1 MSEMM
6 HPAFWLAA
14 LQIMGINILLSGDNA
29 VVIALA
35 VRALPPK
42 ERFWGMV
49 LGAGCAAV
57 LLILFTGVVA
67 TLMQLP
73 YLKLA
78 GGLALFWVAIKLV
91 SPQPHDAEDTPEAV
105 EDLWRAV
112 RVVVVANI
120 VMSLD
125 NVIAVAAAAKGNYFL
140 LGLGLAVSI
149 PVVIAGSAL
158 FLAIIE
164 RFPIVVWGGGALL
177 GWIAGGLLPEDP
189 IIAEHFSEATADTLE
204 IVCGIAG
211 AIIVVLVGLYLV
223 KSRRMRKEPAEA
235 ATPVRDNEMN
245 RAVRSVGSAVRI
257 GATAC
262 PHDCPS
268 TCALEVELLDER
280 TIGRIHGAKDNDYT
294 AGVICAKVAR
304 YAEREHHARRLL
316 HPLRRTGAKGSGQ
329 YERISWD
336 DALDLVA
343 EKFLQTEQRYGAESV
358 WPYYYAGTMGLVM
371 RDGINRLR
379 HVKKYSGFHSTICVN
394 PAYAGFAAGV
404 GRIAGVDP
412 REMAKSD

>member
-1 MSEMM
+1 MEALISEMM
-6 HPAFWLAA
+6 RPAFWLAA

-49 LGAGCAAV
+49 LGAGAAAV
-57 LLILFTGVVA
+57 LLIVFTGIVA
-67 TLMQLP
+67 TLMKLP

-91 SPQPHDAEDTPEAV
+91 SPQAHDSEDTPEAV

-125 NVIAVAAAAKGNYFL
+125 NVIAVAAAAKGNYLL

-189 IIAEHFSEATADTLE
+189 IIAEHFSEATAETLE
-204 IVCGIAG
+204 VVCGIAG
-211 AIIVVLVGLYLV
+211 AIIVVLVGMYMV
-223 KSRRMRKEPAEA
+223 KS
-235 ATPVRDNEMN
+235 
-245 RAVRSVGSAVRI
+245 S
-257 GATAC
+257 
-262 PHDCPS
+262 
-268 TCALEVELLDER
+268 
-280 TIGRIHGAKDNDYT
+280 
-294 AGVICAKVAR
+294 
-304 YAEREHHARRLL
+304 
-316 HPLRRTGAKGSGQ
+316 
-329 YERISWD
+329 
-336 DALDLVA
+336 
-343 EKFLQTEQRYGAESV
+343 
-358 WPYYYAGTMGLVM
+358 
-371 RDGINRLR
+371 RLR
-379 HVKKYSGFHSTICVN
+379 EEE
-394 PAYAGFAAGV
+394 A
-404 GRIAGVDP
+404 
-412 REMAKSD
+412 

>member
-1 MSEMM
+1 MM

-14 LQIMGINILLSGDNA
+14 VQIMGINILLSGDNA

-49 LGAGCAAV
+49 LGAGAAAV
-57 LLILFTGVVA
+57 LLILFTGIVA

-73 YLKLA
+73 YLKLV

-91 SPQPHDAEDTPEAV
+91 SPQPHDAEDTPEAI

-125 NVIAVAAAAKGNYFL
+125 NVIAVAAAAKGNYVL

-189 IIAEHFSEATADTLE
+189 IIAEHFSEATAEMLDV
-204 IVCGIAG
+204 VCGIAG
-211 AIIVVLVGLYLV
+211 AIFVVLVGLYLV
-223 KSRRMRKEPAEA
+223 RSRRMREEA
-235 ATPVRDNEMN
+235 A
-245 RAVRSVGSAVRI
+245 
-257 GATAC
+257 
-262 PHDCPS
+262 
-268 TCALEVELLDER
+268 
-280 TIGRIHGAKDNDYT
+280 
-294 AGVICAKVAR
+294 
-304 YAEREHHARRLL
+304 
-316 HPLRRTGAKGSGQ
+316 
-329 YERISWD
+329 
-336 DALDLVA
+336 
-343 EKFLQTEQRYGAESV
+343 
-358 WPYYYAGTMGLVM
+358 
-371 RDGINRLR
+371 
-379 HVKKYSGFHSTICVN
+379 
-394 PAYAGFAAGV
+394 
-404 GRIAGVDP
+404 
-412 REMAKSD
+412 

>member
-1 MSEMM
+1 MSELTR
-6 HPAFWLAA
+6 PAFWLAA

-49 LGAGCAAV
+49 LGAGAAAV
-57 LLILFTGVVA
+57 LLILFTGIVA

-91 SPQPHDAEDTPEAV
+91 TPQAHDEEGTTEAV

-125 NVIAVAAAAKGNYFL
+125 NVIAVAAAAKGDYLL

-164 RFPIVVWGGGALL
+164 RFPIVIWGGGALL

-189 IIAEHFSEATADTLE
+189 MLAQFFPPAALDTLDV
-204 IVCGIAG
+204 VCGVAG
-211 AIIVVLVGLYLV
+211 AIIVVGVGWFL
-223 KSRRMRKEPAEA
+223 
-235 ATPVRDNEMN
+235 
-245 RAVRSVGSAVRI
+245 VRSR
-257 GATAC
+257 T
-262 PHDCPS
+262 PS
-268 TCALEVELLDER
+268 ES
-280 TIGRIHGAKDNDYT
+280 
-294 AGVICAKVAR
+294 GV
-304 YAEREHHARRLL
+304 
-316 HPLRRTGAKGSGQ
+316 
-329 YERISWD
+329 
-336 DALDLVA
+336 
-343 EKFLQTEQRYGAESV
+343 
-358 WPYYYAGTMGLVM
+358 
-371 RDGINRLR
+371 
-379 HVKKYSGFHSTICVN
+379 
-394 PAYAGFAAGV
+394 
-404 GRIAGVDP
+404 
-412 REMAKSD
+412 

>member
-1 MSEMM
+1 MM
-6 HPAFWLAA
+6 RPTFWLAA

-49 LGAGCAAV
+49 LGAGAAAV
-57 LLILFTGVVA
+57 LLIVFTGIVA
-67 TLMQLP
+67 TLMKLP

-91 SPQPHDAEDTPEAV
+91 SPQAHDAEDTPEAV

-125 NVIAVAAAAKGNYFL
+125 NVIAVAAAAKGNYVL

-189 IIAEHFSEATADTLE
+189 IIAEHFSEATAETLE
-204 IVCGIAG
+204 VFCGIAG
-211 AIIVVLVGLYLV
+211 AIFVVLVGMYLV
-223 KSRRMRKEPAEA
+223 KSRRMREEA
-235 ATPVRDNEMN
+235 A
-245 RAVRSVGSAVRI
+245 
-257 GATAC
+257 
-262 PHDCPS
+262 
-268 TCALEVELLDER
+268 
-280 TIGRIHGAKDNDYT
+280 
-294 AGVICAKVAR
+294 
-304 YAEREHHARRLL
+304 
-316 HPLRRTGAKGSGQ
+316 
-329 YERISWD
+329 
-336 DALDLVA
+336 
-343 EKFLQTEQRYGAESV
+343 
-358 WPYYYAGTMGLVM
+358 
-371 RDGINRLR
+371 
-379 HVKKYSGFHSTICVN
+379 
-394 PAYAGFAAGV
+394 
-404 GRIAGVDP
+404 
-412 REMAKSD
+412 

>member
-1 MSEMM
+1 M

-14 LQIMGINILLSGDNA
+14 VQIMGINILLSGDNA

-49 LGAGCAAV
+49 LGAGAAAV
-57 LLILFTGVVA
+57 LLILFTGIVA

-91 SPQPHDAEDTPEAV
+91 SPQPHDAEDTPEAI

-125 NVIAVAAAAKGNYFL
+125 NVIAVAAAAKGNYVL

-189 IIAEHFSEATADTLE
+189 IIAEHFSEATAEMLDV
-204 IVCGIAG
+204 VCGIAG
-211 AIIVVLVGLYLV
+211 AIFVVLVGLYLV
-223 KSRRMRKEPAEA
+223 RSRRMREEA
-235 ATPVRDNEMN
+235 A
-245 RAVRSVGSAVRI
+245 
-257 GATAC
+257 
-262 PHDCPS
+262 
-268 TCALEVELLDER
+268 
-280 TIGRIHGAKDNDYT
+280 
-294 AGVICAKVAR
+294 
-304 YAEREHHARRLL
+304 
-316 HPLRRTGAKGSGQ
+316 
-329 YERISWD
+329 
-336 DALDLVA
+336 
-343 EKFLQTEQRYGAESV
+343 
-358 WPYYYAGTMGLVM
+358 
-371 RDGINRLR
+371 
-379 HVKKYSGFHSTICVN
+379 
-394 PAYAGFAAGV
+394 
-404 GRIAGVDP
+404 
-412 REMAKSD
+412 

>member
-1 MSEMM
+1 MSEVMR
-6 HPAFWLAA
+6 PAFWLAA
-14 LQIMGINILLSGDNA
+14 VQIMGINILLSGDNA

-49 LGAGCAAV
+49 LGAGAAAV
-57 LLILFTGVVA
+57 LLILFTGIVA

-78 GGLALFWVAIKLV
+78 GGLALFWVAVKLV
-91 SPQPHDAEDTPEAV
+91 TPQAHDAEDTPEAV

-164 RFPIVVWGGGALL
+164 RFPVVVWGGGALL

-189 IIAEHFSEATADTLE
+189 VVAQYFSEATAEMLD

-211 AIIVVLVGLYLV
+211 AIFVVLMGLYLV
-223 KSRRMRKEPAEA
+223 KSRRLREEP
-235 ATPVRDNEMN
+235 V
-245 RAVRSVGSAVRI
+245 
-257 GATAC
+257 
-262 PHDCPS
+262 
-268 TCALEVELLDER
+268 
-280 TIGRIHGAKDNDYT
+280 
-294 AGVICAKVAR
+294 
-304 YAEREHHARRLL
+304 
-316 HPLRRTGAKGSGQ
+316 
-329 YERISWD
+329 
-336 DALDLVA
+336 
-343 EKFLQTEQRYGAESV
+343 
-358 WPYYYAGTMGLVM
+358 
-371 RDGINRLR
+371 
-379 HVKKYSGFHSTICVN
+379 
-394 PAYAGFAAGV
+394 
-404 GRIAGVDP
+404 
-412 REMAKSD
+412 

>member
-1 MSEMM
+1 VDFLLSEMVR
-6 HPAFWLAA
+6 PTFWLAA
-14 LQIMGINILLSGDNA
+14 VQIMGINILLSGDNA

-49 LGAGCAAV
+49 LGAGAAAV
-57 LLILFTGVVA
+57 LLILFTGIVA

-91 SPQPHDAEDTPEAV
+91 TPQAHDEEGTTEAV

-125 NVIAVAAAAKGNYFL
+125 NVIAVAASAKGNYLL

-164 RFPIVVWGGGALL
+164 RFPIVIWGGGALL

-189 IIAEHFSEATADTLE
+189 MVAQYFSEATTEIVD
-204 IVCGIAG
+204 IVCGVAG
-211 AIIVVLVGLYLV
+211 AIFVVLVGLYLV
-223 KSRRMRKEPAEA
+223 RSR
-235 ATPVRDNEMN
+235 TP
-245 RAVRSVGSAVRI
+245 S
-257 GATAC
+257 
-262 PHDCPS
+262 
-268 TCALEVELLDER
+268 
-280 TIGRIHGAKDNDYT
+280 
-294 AGVICAKVAR
+294 
-304 YAEREHHARRLL
+304 
-316 HPLRRTGAKGSGQ
+316 
-329 YERISWD
+329 
-336 DALDLVA
+336 
-343 EKFLQTEQRYGAESV
+343 ESE
-358 WPYYYAGTMGLVM
+358 
-371 RDGINRLR
+371 I
-379 HVKKYSGFHSTICVN
+379 
-394 PAYAGFAAGV
+394 
-404 GRIAGVDP
+404 
-412 REMAKSD
+412 

>member
-1 MSEMM
+1 MNALADQMT
-6 HPAFWLAA
+6 HPAFWLTA

-57 LLILFTGVVA
+57 LLILFTGIVA

-91 SPQPHDAEDTPEAV
+91 SPQPHDAEDTPEAI

-125 NVIAVAAAAKGNYFL
+125 NVIAVAAAAKGNYVL

-164 RFPIVVWGGGALL
+164 RFPLVVWAGGALL
-177 GWIAGGLLPEDP
+177 GWIAGSLLPEDP
-189 IIAEHFSEATADTLE
+189 
-204 IVCGIAG
+204 G
-211 AIIVVLVGLYLV
+211 
-223 KSRRMRKEPAEA
+223 
-235 ATPVRDNEMN
+235 
-245 RAVRSVGSAVRI
+245 
-257 GATAC
+257 
-262 PHDCPS
+262 
-268 TCALEVELLDER
+268 
-280 TIGRIHGAKDNDYT
+280 
-294 AGVICAKVAR
+294 VAR
-304 YAEREHHARRLL
+304 FLSGVTMVDIDGNL
-316 HPLRRTGAKGSGQ
+316 NIFGSTSHLKW
-329 YERISWD
+329 EF
-336 DALDLVA
+336 
-343 EKFLQTEQRYGAESV
+343 E
-358 WPYYYAGTMGLVM
+358 
-371 RDGINRLR
+371 
-379 HVKKYSGFHSTICVN
+379 
-394 PAYAGFAAGV
+394 
-404 GRIAGVDP
+404 
-412 REMAKSD
+412 

>member
-1 MSEMM
+1 MDVLISEMM
-6 HPAFWLAA
+6 RPAFWLAA

-49 LGAGCAAV
+49 LGAGAAAV
-57 LLILFTGVVA
+57 LLIVFTGIVA
-67 TLMQLP
+67 TLMTLP

-91 SPQPHDAEDTPEAV
+91 SPQAHDSENTPEAV

-125 NVIAVAAAAKGNYFL
+125 NVIAVAAAAKGNYLL

-189 IIAEHFSEATADTLE
+189 IIAEHFSEATAETLDV
-204 IVCGIAG
+204 VCGVAG
-211 AIIVVLVGLYLV
+211 AIIVVLVGMYMV
-223 KSRRMRKEPAEA
+223 KS
-235 ATPVRDNEMN
+235 
-245 RAVRSVGSAVRI
+245 S
-257 GATAC
+257 
-262 PHDCPS
+262 
-268 TCALEVELLDER
+268 
-280 TIGRIHGAKDNDYT
+280 
-294 AGVICAKVAR
+294 
-304 YAEREHHARRLL
+304 
-316 HPLRRTGAKGSGQ
+316 
-329 YERISWD
+329 
-336 DALDLVA
+336 
-343 EKFLQTEQRYGAESV
+343 
-358 WPYYYAGTMGLVM
+358 
-371 RDGINRLR
+371 RLR
-379 HVKKYSGFHSTICVN
+379 EEE
-394 PAYAGFAAGV
+394 A
-404 GRIAGVDP
+404 
-412 REMAKSD
+412 

>member
-1 MSEMM
+1 VDALVSEMM
-6 HPAFWLAA
+6 RPAFWLAA

-35 VRALPPK
+35 VRALPPR

-49 LGAGCAAV
+49 LGAGAAAV
-57 LLILFTGVVA
+57 LLIVFTGIVA
-67 TLMQLP
+67 TLMKLP

-91 SPQPHDAEDTPEAV
+91 SPQAHDSEDTPEAV

-125 NVIAVAAAAKGNYFL
+125 NVIAVAAAAKGNYVL

-189 IIAEHFSEATADTLE
+189 IIAEHFSEATAETLE
-204 IVCGIAG
+204 VVCGIAG
-211 AIIVVLVGLYLV
+211 AIFVVLVGLYLV
-223 KSRRMRKEPAEA
+223 KSRRVQEEA
-235 ATPVRDNEMN
+235 A
-245 RAVRSVGSAVRI
+245 
-257 GATAC
+257 
-262 PHDCPS
+262 
-268 TCALEVELLDER
+268 
-280 TIGRIHGAKDNDYT
+280 
-294 AGVICAKVAR
+294 
-304 YAEREHHARRLL
+304 
-316 HPLRRTGAKGSGQ
+316 
-329 YERISWD
+329 
-336 DALDLVA
+336 
-343 EKFLQTEQRYGAESV
+343 
-358 WPYYYAGTMGLVM
+358 
-371 RDGINRLR
+371 
-379 HVKKYSGFHSTICVN
+379 
-394 PAYAGFAAGV
+394 
-404 GRIAGVDP
+404 
-412 REMAKSD
+412 

>member
-1 MSEMM
+1 MTEVTR
-6 HPAFWLAA
+6 PAFWLAA

-35 VRALPPK
+35 VRALQPR
-42 ERFWGMV
+42 ERFGGMV
-49 LGAGCAAV
+49 LGAGAAAV
-57 LLILFTGVVA
+57 LLILFTGIVA

-78 GGLALFWVAIKLV
+78 GGLALFWVAVKLV
-91 SPQPHDAEDTPEAV
+91 TPQAHDAEDTPEAV

-189 IIAEHFSEATADTLE
+189 VVAQYFSEAAAETLD

-211 AIIVVLVGLYLV
+211 AIFVVLMGLYLV
-223 KSRRMRKEPAEA
+223 KSRRLREEP
-235 ATPVRDNEMN
+235 V
-245 RAVRSVGSAVRI
+245 
-257 GATAC
+257 
-262 PHDCPS
+262 
-268 TCALEVELLDER
+268 
-280 TIGRIHGAKDNDYT
+280 
-294 AGVICAKVAR
+294 
-304 YAEREHHARRLL
+304 
-316 HPLRRTGAKGSGQ
+316 
-329 YERISWD
+329 
-336 DALDLVA
+336 
-343 EKFLQTEQRYGAESV
+343 
-358 WPYYYAGTMGLVM
+358 
-371 RDGINRLR
+371 
-379 HVKKYSGFHSTICVN
+379 
-394 PAYAGFAAGV
+394 
-404 GRIAGVDP
+404 
-412 REMAKSD
+412 

>member
-1 MSEMM
+1 MSDVMR
-6 HPAFWLAA
+6 PAFWLAA
-14 LQIMGINILLSGDNA
+14 VQIMGINILLSGDNA

-49 LGAGCAAV
+49 LGAGAAAV
-57 LLILFTGVVA
+57 LLILFTGIVA

-78 GGLALFWVAIKLV
+78 GGLALFWVAVKLV
-91 SPQPHDAEDTPEAV
+91 TPQAHDAEDTPEAV

-164 RFPIVVWGGGALL
+164 RFPVVVWGGGALL

-189 IIAEHFSEATADTLE
+189 VVAQYFSEATAEMLD

-211 AIIVVLVGLYLV
+211 AIFVVLMGLYLV
-223 KSRRMRKEPAEA
+223 KSRRLREEP
-235 ATPVRDNEMN
+235 V
-245 RAVRSVGSAVRI
+245 
-257 GATAC
+257 
-262 PHDCPS
+262 
-268 TCALEVELLDER
+268 
-280 TIGRIHGAKDNDYT
+280 
-294 AGVICAKVAR
+294 
-304 YAEREHHARRLL
+304 
-316 HPLRRTGAKGSGQ
+316 
-329 YERISWD
+329 
-336 DALDLVA
+336 
-343 EKFLQTEQRYGAESV
+343 
-358 WPYYYAGTMGLVM
+358 
-371 RDGINRLR
+371 
-379 HVKKYSGFHSTICVN
+379 
-394 PAYAGFAAGV
+394 
-404 GRIAGVDP
+404 
-412 REMAKSD
+412 